1 MEARGLGELKK
12 MEDRYMSSKEIS
24 EFLASVKVDENYPP
38 MRMFVMLVA
47 EEDSELTELGFVVRK
62 NVLKTVT
69 LTAYKHQD
77 GTRDFNSPDNVEAVC
92 KIDNIIK
99 FLQ

>member
-24 EFLASVKVDENYPP
+24 EVLASVKVDENYPP

-47 EEDSELTELGFVVRK
+47 EEDSELTELGFVMK

-69 LTAYKHQD
+69 LTAYEHQD

-92 KIDNIIK
+92 RFENVLK
-99 FLQ
+99 LLP

>member
-24 EFLASVKVDENYPP
+24 EVLASVKVDENNPP

-47 EEDSELTELGFVVRK
+47 EEDSELGFVMK

-69 LTAYKHQD
+69 LTAYEHQN

-92 KIDNIIK
+92 RIENVIKIMP
-99 FLQ
+99 